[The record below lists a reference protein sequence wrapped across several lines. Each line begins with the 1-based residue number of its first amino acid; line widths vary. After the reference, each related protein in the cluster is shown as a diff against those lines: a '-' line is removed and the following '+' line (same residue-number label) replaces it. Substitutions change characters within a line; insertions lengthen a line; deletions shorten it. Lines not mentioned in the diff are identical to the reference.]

1 MTGLKF
7 FTQSLISAVFL
18 GLFAAKTAW
27 GATKTV
33 AQIINTVV
41 SSVINPLI
49 YLMFAVALLF
59 FVWGVVDMIRQAD
72 NESARSK
79 GKLHIIWG
87 LIGLAIMFSVFGLV
101 NIIKD
106 VVCGGTCPTS

>member
-27 GATKTV
+27 GATV
-33 AQIINTVV
+33 EALINRVV

-49 YLMFAVALLF
+49 YLMFGVALLF
-59 FVWGVVDMIRQAD
+59 FVWGVVEMVAKAD
-72 NESARSK
+72 NESARAK
-79 GKLHIIWG
+79 GKQHIIWG
-87 LIGLAIMFSVFGLV
+87 LIGLVVMFSVFGLV

-106 VVCGGTCPTS
+106 VVCGGPCPTSL